1 MAKVQNT
8 PRRKRLKKKVRLVQ
22 ARKWL
27 ELHKGQPNFIR
38 RYAKWYGV
46 SRLSAA
52 LELIQLGVT
61 IDTDIISREKR
72 LEFEKAELRRR
83 RKAARERRLNPPVE
97 NDGYYWIE
105 MAESDLDDPRTADDP
120 NGSEDTE
127 DLPF

>member
-22 ARKWL
+22 AGKWL
-27 ELHKGQPNFIR
+27 KLHKGQPNLIR

-120 NGSEDTE
+120 DGSEDTE